1 MSSGRNRYDEKI
13 KKNNNSGF
21 SGKSTLYFQLLC
33 LIHGE
38 KGYKKLMPQYLSGIY
53 HNLLMTTCDLGEHIL
68 KKGKKSLE
76 ETTVENLKKLEV
88 LREIAGF

>member
-1 MSSGRNRYDEKI
+1 
-13 KKNNNSGF
+13 
-21 SGKSTLYFQLLC
+21 
-33 LIHGE
+33 
-38 KGYKKLMPQYLSGIY
+38 MPQYLSGIY